1 MNRPID
7 NNYISKNRYYELRYF
22 CRQYRE
28 WEKEKNEMKIF
39 PDGNFCENFSDPT
52 GETATKL
59 ATLNTKIE
67 TVDRCIEEVA
77 PEIKEWLKESV
88 TEGKG
93 YNNLIDVPFSK
104 EYFYIRYKA
113 FFSRLNQ
120 TV

>member
-7 NNYISKNRYYELRYF
+7 NDYISKNRYYELRYF

-39 PDGNFCENFSDPT
+39 PGGNFGENLSDPT

-59 ATLNTKIE
+59 ATLNGKME
-67 TVDRCIEEVA
+67 AVDKCIEEVA
-77 PEIKEWLKESV
+77 PEIGDWLKESV
-88 TEGKG
+88 IDGKG
-93 YNNLIDVPFSK
+93 YNKLIDIPCSK
-104 EYFYIRYKA
+104 EYFYIRYRM

-120 TV
+120 SL